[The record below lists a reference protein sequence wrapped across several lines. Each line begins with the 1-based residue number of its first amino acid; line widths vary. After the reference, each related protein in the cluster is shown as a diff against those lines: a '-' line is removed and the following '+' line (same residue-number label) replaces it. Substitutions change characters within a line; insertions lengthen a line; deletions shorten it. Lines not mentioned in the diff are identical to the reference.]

1 MVSIKEKD
9 YYTTTEL
16 AKVLGISR
24 ISVFKR
30 VRQGSIKGQKIGRD
44 FVIFM
49 ICSTAFAT
57 TSGGSLKSGSR
68 TFANSILDAFVS
80 S

>member
-1 MVSIKEKD
+1 MDIKEKD

-44 FVIFM
+44 FVIFRKDLNFKKLASE
-49 ICSTAFAT
+49 IKTNKVIKLT
-57 TSGGSLKSGSR
+57 
-68 TFANSILDAFVS
+68 
-80 S
+80 

>member
-44 FVIFM
+44 FVIFRKDLNFKKLASE
-49 ICSTAFAT
+49 IKTNKVIKLT
-57 TSGGSLKSGSR
+57 
-68 TFANSILDAFVS
+68 
-80 S
+80 